1 MLWKTLKHR
10 QRVAAALRSLSKAGF
25 WLTTL
30 SWLLVSSFVHAMDEE
45 HDSNRFM
52 VQIHAHTP
60 DELNG
65 ILKRA
70 QLWAD
75 KFETYPEEPI
85 AIVLHGAEANVFV
98 KSNYKMYKP
107 LVDLAAKLD
116 AFNVV
121 DVRICERWMGNN
133 NVQKGELPPFV
144 ETVPYGPAEQGRLIK
159 AGYQEF

>member
-10 QRVAAALRSLSKAGF
+10 QPAVAAPRSLSKSVI
-25 WLTTL
+25 WLIAF
-30 SWLLVSSFVHAMDEE
+30 SWVVVSSFVHSMDEE
-45 HDSNRFM
+45 QSNDRFM

-144 ETVPYGPAEQGRLIK
+144 ETVPYGPAEKGRLIK

>member
-1 MLWKTLKHR
+1 MLWKTLRLLPHV
-10 QRVAAALRSLSKAGF
+10 VAGRRLPFKQICYGLLAGWVF
-25 WLTTL
+25 LA
-30 SWLLVSSFVHAMDEE
+30 SIQVHAMDDE
-45 HDSNRFM
+45 HKQRLM

-65 ILKRA
+65 ILQRA

-85 AIVLHGAEANVFV
+85 AIVLHGPEAKVFV
-98 KSNYKMYKP
+98 KANYPMYKP

-121 DVRICERWMGNN
+121 DVKICERWMGRNN
-133 NVQKGELPPFV
+133 IKKDELPPFV
-144 ETVPYGPAEQGRLIK
+144 ETVRYGPAEKSRLIK
-159 AGYQEF
+159 AGYQAF